1 MRLDLPF
8 FLLPLLFF
16 TNAAV
21 AELKWEKTLQQ
32 FQRSPEDKEIAAHY
46 TFRNVGATPVT
57 IKTLRSSCGCTTAR
71 MEKKTYAPGEQGEV
85 VVIFVFGGRKD
96 LHRKTVTVTT
106 DDKTQEPTLL
116 DLRVDIRDALTLTP
130 ALVYW
135 KTGEP
140 VAAKKVQLAA
150 EPGQPVRIKSVASS
164 NPRLPATLE
173 TIKAGAA
180 YAVSVKPADTA
191 QKESAEISV
200 QTDFPPDAPRTYIIH
215 ARIK

>member
-1 MRLDLPF
+1 MRLRLPL
-8 FLLPLLFF
+8 FLLPLLLV
-16 TNAAV
+16 TTAAL
-21 AELKWEKTLQQ
+21 AELKWDKPVQR
-32 FQRSPEDKEIAAHY
+32 FQRTPEDKEIAAHY
-46 TFRNVGATPVT
+46 TFRNVGTTPVT

-85 VVIFVFGGRKD
+85 VVQFVFGDRKE

-106 DDKTQEPTLL
+106 DDKTQEPVVL
-116 DLRVDIRDALTLTP
+116 DLRVDIHDPLAVAP

-140 VAAKKVQLAA
+140 VAAKTVQLTAD
-150 EPGQPVRIKSVASS
+150 PGQTVRIKSVTSS
-164 NPRLPATLE
+164 NPRLAATLE
-173 TIKAGAA
+173 TIKPGAA
-180 YAVSVKPADTA
+180 YAVSVTPADTA

-200 QTDFPPDAPRTYIIH
+200 QSDFPPDAPRTYIIH